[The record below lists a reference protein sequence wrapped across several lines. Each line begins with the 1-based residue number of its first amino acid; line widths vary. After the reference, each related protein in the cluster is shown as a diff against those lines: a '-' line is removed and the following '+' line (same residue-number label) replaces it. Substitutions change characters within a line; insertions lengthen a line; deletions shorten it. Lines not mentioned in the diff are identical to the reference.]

1 MVKICLPRQ
10 EMQVGSLVGKIPWKQ
25 APTNQDSA
33 EVNKRSARDGRL
45 QSRGPSNFQRAA
57 KTEVR
62 GEAVHVCAR
71 ILLKYEKAKK
81 GKTTL
86 KLSKVIKMKDYTVLP
101 VYTSRQ

>member
-1 MVKICLPRQ
+1 M
-10 EMQVGSLVGKIPWKQ
+10 
-25 APTNQDSA
+25 
-33 EVNKRSARDGRL
+33 
-45 QSRGPSNFQRAA
+45 
-57 KTEVR
+57 TEIR